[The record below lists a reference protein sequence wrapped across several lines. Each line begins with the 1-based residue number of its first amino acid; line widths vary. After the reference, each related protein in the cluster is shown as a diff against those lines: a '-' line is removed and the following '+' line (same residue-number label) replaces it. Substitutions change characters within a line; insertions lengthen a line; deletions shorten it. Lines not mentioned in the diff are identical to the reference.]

1 MTKVKF
7 KGFIPWVTIGGII
20 GSLFI
25 VPMMPKI
32 VDALYYKNKYNN
44 EAVNFYKTYMDKCY
58 TIKVTMPPEE
68 SQLYLNNI
76 DDAKY
81 PLSEVFDTTYNS
93 SNFFITQVLIT
104 LLSIV
109 RSIKSI

>member
-7 KGFIPWVTIGGII
+7 IGFIPWVTIGSLI

-44 EAVNFYKTYMDKCY
+44 DASQVYQKYIDSCF
-58 TIKVTMPPEE
+58 TIKVVMPSYKSDKVLHNCDKERYPLGESFKVTYDSKKFFSF
-68 SQLYLNNI
+68 SQLYISL
-76 DDAKY
+76 
-81 PLSEVFDTTYNS
+81 
-93 SNFFITQVLIT
+93 
-104 LLSIV
+104 
-109 RSIKSI
+109 

>member
-1 MTKVKF
+1 MAKVKF
-7 KGFIPWVTIGGII
+7 ISFVPWVTIGSII

-44 EAVNFYKTYMDKCY
+44 DASQAYQRYIDSSYN
-58 TIKVTMPPEE
+58 IKIVMPNAD
-68 SQLYLNNI
+68 SKLYLHNV
-76 DDAKY
+76 DREKY

-93 SNFFITQVLIT
+93 SNFFNNPSADYTYF
-104 LLSIV
+104 IV

>member
-32 VDALYYKNKYNN
+32 VDALYYKNRRNGHL
-44 EAVNFYKTYMDKCY
+44 VG
-58 TIKVTMPPEE
+58 
-68 SQLYLNNI
+68 
-76 DDAKY
+76 
-81 PLSEVFDTTYNS
+81 
-93 SNFFITQVLIT
+93 
-104 LLSIV
+104 
-109 RSIKSI
+109 